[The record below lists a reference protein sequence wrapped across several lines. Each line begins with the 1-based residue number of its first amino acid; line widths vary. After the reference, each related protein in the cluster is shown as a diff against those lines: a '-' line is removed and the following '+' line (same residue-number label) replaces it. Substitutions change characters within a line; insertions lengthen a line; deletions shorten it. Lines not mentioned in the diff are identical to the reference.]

1 MGVAGLWEVLRPAGQ
16 TQSLTHL
23 SVTQGFE
30 ANAGGRRGFRIGID
44 ASIWFFHAAYGKEG
58 ENPELRTLFFRC
70 SRLMSMPLLPLFV
83 FDGPKR
89 PSVKRGKRVGGNAH
103 WLTTGMKNII
113 VAFGFEW
120 RTAPGEAEAEL
131 AYLNRMGIIDAVLSD
146 DVDNFLFGA
155 TMVIRNPSNTL
166 SGNRAHPVK
175 NADGRD
181 DGNHVVTYR
190 AADILSHDD
199 ICLSQGGCILI
210 GLLSGGDYHQAGVQ
224 GCGKLIA
231 AALARCGFGDQLLEA
246 ANSLT
251 REELEKWLDT
261 WRDEVREE
269 LRTNK
274 SGLIG
279 SKKPALAKKI
289 PDDFPNVDILLSYT
303 NPITSETE
311 GKPTRD
317 ITWEQEPDIG
327 KISALCELYFE
338 WGVKDVIIKRFRTV
352 LWPSAVQRILR
363 RGAIEKDEKKRK
375 GLPMSPKKSK
385 TTGKLAP
392 GTPSKMITKY
402 FLSMKLHSPT
412 KDNRKEQEHSDTESE
427 AEEDRLIVKIH
438 SSRRHASTD
447 GILEYRL
454 EIAPAQLVQLAGG
467 GVQGIRP
474 PIEVDAAFDDTE
486 GDDEDE
492 EDGGKQKGKG
502 KGKKPPPDPKSHLRV
517 WMPACMVQAVEPELV
532 EAFEEIQLR
541 KLEKKTK
548 RSNKTDGKKKAA
560 STAQGDSDA
569 DSLPVLVSTKKKPT
583 RQKKAMVKRQDSG
596 LAPPSLPITN
606 ASDGPFL
613 EPESTVHVDTSR
625 PSQTGSQKHTKL
637 SDSDSPHSY
646 ITKSPRKSSQ
656 QTSPRS
662 SGLIRP
668 TGSTSF
674 IQPMRKLDDIIDIS
688 NMTERK
694 KKDGS
699 IAQGGS
705 DKDALPLSSPPKKTT
720 VRPKKAVVEPRV
732 TVHAPRPFPMSGF
745 ISTSDDPFTEPANS
759 IRSHIPQRSSQ
770 TCSKKHTKSS
780 DSESLQSA
788 VTRSPRKTP
797 QRTSPRSSGLI
808 TRPNSPSLVQ
818 SIHKFDDVIDISSD
832 SDVPLPPTK
841 LSVKAPLLL
850 AREKAKNGN
859 GLSYLKNK
867 RPGRVESTLK
877 SQSTRIVVAENDII
891 DLTC

>member
-113 VAFGFEW
+113 IAFGFEW

-131 AYLNRMGIIDAVLSD
+131 AYLNRIGIIDAVLSD

-231 AALARCGFGDQLLEA
+231 AALARCGFGDRLLEA
-246 ANSLT
+246 ASSLS
-251 REELEKWLDT
+251 REELEKWLDA

-289 PDDFPNVDILLSYT
+289 PDDFPDVDILLSYT

-317 ITWEQEPDIG
+317 ITWEKEPDIG
-327 KISALCELYFE
+327 KIAALCELYFE

-363 RGAIEKDEKKRK
+363 RGAMEKDEKKRK

-402 FLSMKLHSPT
+402 FSSMKLHSPT
-412 KDNRKEQEHSDTESE
+412 KDDRKEQEFSDTESE

-438 SSRRHASTD
+438 SWRRHASTD

-492 EDGGKQKGKG
+492 DGGKQKGKS
-502 KGKKPPPDPKSHLRV
+502 KGKKPPPDPESHLRV

-532 EAFEEIQLR
+532 EAFEDIQRR

-548 RSNKTDGKKKAA
+548 RSNKTDGKKKAT
-560 STAQGDSDA
+560 STAQGDSDQDA
-569 DSLPVLVSTKKKPT
+569 LPVLAPTKKKPT
-583 RQKKAMVKRQDSG
+583 RQKKAVAKQQDSG
-596 LAPPSLPITN
+596 LAPRSLPIIS
-606 ASDGPFL
+606 ASDDPFL
-613 EPESTVHVDTSR
+613 EPKNAACVDTSR
-625 PSQTGSQKHTKL
+625 QSQTGSKKHTKS
-637 SDSDSPHSY
+637 SDSDSPQSY
-646 ITKSPRKSSQ
+646 ITKSPRKSPQ

-668 TGSTSF
+668 MGSAPF
-674 IQPMRKLDDIIDIS
+674 IQPMRKLNDIIDIS
-688 NMTERK
+688 NMTKRK
-694 KKDGS
+694 KKDVS
-699 IAQGGS
+699 TAQGDS
-705 DKDALPLSSPPKKTT
+705 DNDALPLSSPLMKTIA
-720 VRPKKAVVEPRV
+720 RPKKAVMEPQA
-732 TVHAPRPFPMSGF
+732 TALAPRPFPMSGF
-745 ISTSDDPFTEPANS
+745 ISTSDDPFAESTNP
-759 IRSHIPQRSSQ
+759 IRAHTSQQSSQ
-770 TCSKKHTKSS
+770 TGPKKHTKFS
-780 DSESLQSA
+780 DSESLQPP
-788 VTRSPRKTP
+788 VITSPRKT
-797 QRTSPRSSGLI
+797 QQQTSLCSSGLI
-808 TRPNSPSLVQ
+808 THPDPPSLVQ
-818 SIHKFDDVIDISSD
+818 PLRKFDDIIDISDD

-850 AREKAKNGN
+850 AREKARKGDIHVK
-859 GLSYLKNK
+859 SK
-867 RPGRVESTLK
+867 RHDLESTFIGK
-877 SQSTRIVVAENDII
+877 STRVVVAENDVI
-891 DLTC
+891 DLTS

>member
-89 PSVKRGKRVGGNAH
+89 PSVKRGKRVSGNAH

-113 VAFGFEW
+113 AAFGFEW

-166 SGNRAHPVK
+166 SGNRARPVK

-190 AADILSHDD
+190 AADILSHED

-231 AALARCGFGDQLLEA
+231 AALARCGFGDRLLEA
-246 ANSLT
+246 ASSLS

-261 WRDEVREE
+261 WRDDVREE

-289 PDDFPNVDILLSYT
+289 SDDFPDVDILLTYT

-311 GKPTRD
+311 GKPTQD
-317 ITWEQEPDIG
+317 ITWEKEPDIG
-327 KISALCELYFE
+327 KIAALCELYFE

-363 RGAIEKDEKKRK
+363 RGAMEKDEKKRK

-402 FLSMKLHSPT
+402 FSSMKLQSPT
-412 KDNRKEQEHSDTESE
+412 KDNRKEQAYSDTESE
-427 AEEDRLIVKIH
+427 VEEDRLIVKIH

-454 EIAPAQLVQLAGG
+454 EIAPAQLVQLAGD

-474 PIEVDAAFDDTE
+474 PIEVDAAFDDTD
-486 GDDEDE
+486 GDDED
-492 EDGGKQKGKG
+492 EDGGKQKSKS
-502 KGKKPPPDPKSHLRV
+502 KGKKPLPDPENHLRV
-517 WMPACMVQAVEPELV
+517 WMPACMVQIVEPELV
-532 EAFEEIQLR
+532 EAFEDIQRR
-541 KLEKKTK
+541 KLEKKAK
-548 RSNKTDGKKKAA
+548 RSNKTDGMKKKAA
-560 STAQGDSDA
+560 VTAQGDSDGDA
-569 DSLPVLVSTKKKPT
+569 LPVLAPAKKKPT
-583 RQKKAMVKRQDSG
+583 R
-596 LAPPSLPITN
+596 
-606 ASDGPFL
+606 
-613 EPESTVHVDTSR
+613 
-625 PSQTGSQKHTKL
+625 
-637 SDSDSPHSY
+637 
-646 ITKSPRKSSQ
+646 
-656 QTSPRS
+656 
-662 SGLIRP
+662 
-668 TGSTSF
+668 
-674 IQPMRKLDDIIDIS
+674 
-688 NMTERK
+688 
-694 KKDGS
+694 
-699 IAQGGS
+699 
-705 DKDALPLSSPPKKTT
+705 
-720 VRPKKAVVEPRV
+720 PKKAVAEREDSEPAPHTLPRPSPPTKARWKKAVEDPQV
-732 TVHAPRPFPMSGF
+732 TALAPRPFPMSSF
-745 ISTSDDPFTEPANS
+745 IGTSDDPFVEHTNN
-759 IRSHIPQRSSQ
+759 IRAHASQQSSP

-780 DSESLQSA
+780 DSESLQPR
-788 VTRSPRKTP
+788 VPKSPRKTP

-808 TRPNSPSLVQ
+808 TRPDSPSLVRP
-818 SIHKFDDVIDISSD
+818 IHKFDDVIDISSD
-832 SDVPLPPTK
+832 SDVPIRPMQV
-841 LSVKAPLLL
+841 SVKAPLLL
-850 AREKAKNGN
+850 AREKARKGV
-859 GLSYLKNK
+859 GLSHVKSK
-867 RPGRVESTLK
+867 RPSLESTSK
-877 SQSTRIVVAENDII
+877 GQSTKVVVENDII

>member
-89 PSVKRGKRVGGNAH
+89 PSVKRGKKVGGNAH

-113 VAFGFEW
+113 AAFGFEW

-131 AYLNRMGIIDAVLSD
+131 AYLNRMGVIDAVLSD

-199 ICLSQGGCILI
+199 IRLSQGGCILI

-231 AALARCGFGDQLLEA
+231 AALARCGFGDRLLEA
-246 ANSLT
+246 ASSLC

-289 PDDFPNVDILLSYT
+289 PDDFPDVNILLSYT
-303 NPITSETE
+303 SPITSETE

-327 KISALCELYFE
+327 KIAALCELYFE
-338 WGVKDVIIKRFRTV
+338 WGVKAVIIKRFRTV

-363 RGAIEKDEKKRK
+363 RGAMEKDEKKRK
-375 GLPMSPKKSK
+375 GLPLSPKKSK

-402 FLSMKLHSPT
+402 FSSMKLHSPT
-412 KDNRKEQEHSDTESE
+412 KDREEQQYSDTESE

-454 EIAPAQLVQLAGG
+454 EIAPAQLVQLAGD

-474 PIEVDAAFDDTE
+474 PIEVDAAFDETE
-486 GDDEDE
+486 GDDED
-492 EDGGKQKGKG
+492 EDGGKQKGKS
-502 KGKKPPPDPKSHLRV
+502 KGKKPPPDPESHLRV
-517 WMPACMVQAVEPELV
+517 WMPACMVQIVEPELV
-532 EAFEEIQLR
+532 EAFEDIQRR

-548 RSNKTDGKKKAA
+548 RLNKTDGKKKAA
-560 STAQGDSDA
+560 STTQGDSDGDA
-569 DSLPVLVSTKKKPT
+569 LPILAPAKKKPT
-583 RQKKAMVKRQDSG
+583 RPKKAVAGREDMV
-596 LAPPSLPITN
+596 LAPRSLPIIN
-606 ASDGPFL
+606 ASDDPFL
-613 EPESTVHVDTSR
+613 EPKNTVHAKISWQ
-625 PSQTGSQKHTKL
+625 SKTGSKKHTKS
-637 SDSDSPHSY
+637 SDSDPPPSC
-646 ITKSPRKSSQ
+646 ITKSPRKSPQ

-662 SGLIRP
+662 SGL
-668 TGSTSF
+668 TGLMGSTSH
-674 IQPMRKLDDIIDIS
+674 IHPMRKLNDVIDIS
-688 NMTERK
+688 NMTK
-694 KKDGS
+694 KKKNVS
-699 IAQGGS
+699 AAQSDS
-705 DKDALPLSSPPKKTT
+705 DKDALHPPKTT
-720 VRPKKAVVEPRV
+720 TCRKNAVLEPHA
-732 TVHAPRPFPMSGF
+732 TALAPRPFPMSGF
-745 ISTSDDPFTEPANS
+745 ISTSDDPFIEPTNPIHAHMS
-759 IRSHIPQRSSQ
+759 QQSSQ

-780 DSESLQSA
+780 DSESFQPP
-788 VTRSPRKTP
+788 VTKSPSKTP
-797 QRTSPRSSGLI
+797 RRTSPRSSSLI
-808 TRPNSPSLVQ
+808 TRPNSPSLVRP
-818 SIHKFDDVIDISSD
+818 IHEFDDIIEISSD

-841 LSVKAPLLL
+841 ISVVAPLLL
-850 AREKAKNGN
+850 ARAKAKKGDS
-859 GLSYLKNK
+859 LSHPKSK
-867 RPGRVESTLK
+867 RPGLESTFK
-877 SQSTRIVVAENDII
+877 GQSTRVVMAENDII
-891 DLTC
+891 DLTD

>member
-30 ANAGGRRGFRIGID
+30 ANAGGLRGFRIGID

-89 PSVKRGKRVGGNAH
+89 PSVKRGKRVSGNAH

-113 VAFGFEW
+113 AAFGFEW

-131 AYLNRMGIIDAVLSD
+131 AYLNRIRVIDAVLSD

-175 NADGRD
+175 NSDGRD

-231 AALARCGFGDQLLEA
+231 AALARCGFGDRLLKA
-246 ANSLT
+246 ASSLS

-261 WRDEVREE
+261 WRDDVREE

-289 PDDFPNVDILLSYT
+289 PDDFPDIDILLSYT

-317 ITWEQEPDIG
+317 INWEQEPDIG
-327 KISALCELYFE
+327 KIAALCELYFE

-363 RGAIEKDEKKRK
+363 RGAMEKDEKKRK
-375 GLPMSPKKSK
+375 GLSMSPKKSK

-402 FLSMKLHSPT
+402 FSSMKLHSPT
-412 KDNRKEQEHSDTESE
+412 KGDREEQEHSDTESE

-454 EIAPAQLVQLAGG
+454 EIAPAQLVQLAGD
-467 GVQGIRP
+467 GVQGVRP

-492 EDGGKQKGKG
+492 DGGKQKGKS
-502 KGKKPPPDPKSHLRV
+502 KGKKPPLDPESHLRV
-517 WMPACMVQAVEPELV
+517 WMPACMVQIVEPELV
-532 EAFEEIQLR
+532 EAFEDIQRR

-548 RSNKTDGKKKAA
+548 RSNKTGWEEE
-560 STAQGDSDA
+560 GC
-569 DSLPVLVSTKKKPT
+569 
-583 RQKKAMVKRQDSG
+583 
-596 LAPPSLPITN
+596 
-606 ASDGPFL
+606 
-613 EPESTVHVDTSR
+613 
-625 PSQTGSQKHTKL
+625 
-637 SDSDSPHSY
+637 
-646 ITKSPRKSSQ
+646 
-656 QTSPRS
+656 
-662 SGLIRP
+662 
-668 TGSTSF
+668 
-674 IQPMRKLDDIIDIS
+674 
-688 NMTERK
+688 
-694 KKDGS
+694 
-699 IAQGGS
+699 
-705 DKDALPLSSPPKKTT
+705 
-720 VRPKKAVVEPRV
+720 
-732 TVHAPRPFPMSGF
+732 
-745 ISTSDDPFTEPANS
+745 
-759 IRSHIPQRSSQ
+759 SH
-770 TCSKKHTKSS
+770 C
-780 DSESLQSA
+780 A
-788 VTRSPRKTP
+788 
-797 QRTSPRSSGLI
+797 
-808 TRPNSPSLVQ
+808 
-818 SIHKFDDVIDISSD
+818 
-832 SDVPLPPTK
+832 
-841 LSVKAPLLL
+841 
-850 AREKAKNGN
+850 
-859 GLSYLKNK
+859 
-867 RPGRVESTLK
+867 GR
-877 SQSTRIVVAENDII
+877 
-891 DLTC
+891 

>member
-1 MGVAGLWEVLRPAGQ
+1 MGVAGLWEVL
-16 TQSLTHL
+16 SHELTRIIKHL

-70 SRLMSMPLLPLFV
+70 SKLMSMPLLPLF
-83 FDGPKR
+83 
-89 PSVKRGKRVGGNAH
+89 RGKRVSGNAH

-113 VAFGFEW
+113 AAFGFEW

-131 AYLNRMGIIDAVLSD
+131 AYLNRIGVIDAVLSD

-155 TMVIRNPSNTL
+155 TMVIPQVNPVTLSKSPSNTL

-175 NADGRD
+175 NSDGRD

-231 AALARCGFGDQLLEA
+231 AGLARCGFGDRLLKA
-246 ANSLT
+246 ASSLS

-261 WRDEVREE
+261 WRDDVREE

-289 PDDFPNVDILLSYT
+289 PDGFPDVDILLSYT

-327 KISALCELYFE
+327 KIAALCELYFE

-363 RGAIEKDEKKRK
+363 RWCDGK
-375 GLPMSPKKSK
+375 GREEAK

-402 FLSMKLHSPT
+402 FSSMKLHSPT
-412 KDNRKEQEHSDTESE
+412 KDDREEQEHNDTESE

-454 EIAPAQLVQLAGG
+454 EIAPVQLVQLAGG

-492 EDGGKQKGKG
+492 DGGKQKGKS
-502 KGKKPPPDPKSHLRV
+502 KGKKPPPDPESHLRV
-517 WMPACMVQAVEPELV
+517 WMPACMVQIVEPELV
-532 EAFEEIQLR
+532 EAFEDIQRR

-560 STAQGDSDA
+560 LTAQGDSDGDA
-569 DSLPVLVSTKKKPT
+569 LPVLAPAKKKPT
-583 RQKKAMVKRQDSG
+583 RPKKAVAGREDSG
-596 LAPPSLPITN
+596 HAPRSLPSIN
-606 ASDGPFL
+606 ASDDPFL
-613 EPESTVHVDTSR
+613 EPKNAQSE
-625 PSQTGSQKHTKL
+625 TGSKKHTKS
-637 SDSDSPHSY
+637 SDSDFPQSH
-646 ITKSPRKSSQ
+646 ITKSPRKSPQ

-668 TGSTSF
+668 MG
-674 IQPMRKLDDIIDIS
+674 
-688 NMTERK
+688 K
-694 KKDGS
+694 KKDVS
-699 IAQGGS
+699 TTQDDS
-705 DKDALPLSSPPKKTT
+705 DKDALPLPYPPKKTT
-720 VRPKKAVVEPRV
+720 ARRKKAVVEPEA
-732 TVHAPRPFPMSGF
+732 TALAPRPFPMSGF
-745 ISTSDDPFTEPANS
+745 ISTPDDPFTEPTNPIHAHTS
-759 IRSHIPQRSSQ
+759 QQSSQ
-770 TCSKKHTKSS
+770 TGSKKHTKSS
-780 DSESLQSA
+780 DSESLHPP
-788 VTRSPRKTP
+788 VTKSPRKTP
-797 QRTSPRSSGLI
+797 PRISSLI
-808 TRPNSPSLVQ
+808 TRPNSPSPVQ
-818 SIHKFDDVIDISSD
+818 PIHKLDDIIDISSD

-850 AREKAKNGN
+850 AREKAKKGN
-859 GLSYLKNK
+859 SLSHVKSK
-867 RPGRVESTLK
+867 RPGLEST
-877 SQSTRIVVAENDII
+877 SRGQSTRVVVAENDII

>member
-89 PSVKRGKRVGGNAH
+89 PSVKRGKRVSGNAH

-113 VAFGFEW
+113 AAFGFEW

-175 NADGRD
+175 NSDGRD

-199 ICLSQGGCILI
+199 IRLSQGGCILI

-231 AALARCGFGDQLLEA
+231 AGLARCGFGDQLLEA
-246 ANSLT
+246 AGSLS
-251 REELEKWLDT
+251 REELEEWLDT

-289 PDDFPNVDILLSYT
+289 PDDFPDVDILLSYT

-311 GKPTRD
+311 GEPTRD

-327 KISALCELYFE
+327 KVAALCELYFE

-363 RGAIEKDEKKRK
+363 RGAMEKDEKKRK

-402 FLSMKLHSPT
+402 FSSMKLNSPT
-412 KDNRKEQEHSDTESE
+412 KDNRKEQEYSDTESE
-427 AEEDRLIVKIH
+427 ADEDRLIVKIH
-438 SSRRHASTD
+438 SSRQHASTD

-474 PIEVDAAFDDTE
+474 QIEVDAAFDDTE

-492 EDGGKQKGKG
+492 DGGKQKGKS
-502 KGKKPPPDPKSHLRV
+502 KGKKPPPDPESHLRV

-532 EAFEEIQLR
+532 EAFEDVQRR

-548 RSNKTDGKKKAA
+548 RSKKTDGKKKAA
-560 STAQGDSDA
+560 STTQGDSDGDA
-569 DSLPVLVSTKKKPT
+569 LPVLAPPKKKPT
-583 RQKKAMVKRQDSG
+583 RQKKAVAERQDSE
-596 LAPPSLPITN
+596 LAPLPLPISGVIS
-606 ASDGPFL
+606 ASDDPFL
-613 EPESTVHVDTSR
+613 EAKNAVRANTSR
-625 PSQTGSQKHTKL
+625 QSQTISKKHTK
-637 SDSDSPHSY
+637 SSGSDSPQSY
-646 ITKSPRKSSQ
+646 ITKSPRKSPQ

-662 SGLIRP
+662 SGLTMP
-668 TGSTSF
+668 MGSTSF

-694 KKDGS
+694 KKDVPTAHG
-699 IAQGGS
+699 
-705 DKDALPLSSPPKKTT
+705 DT
-720 VRPKKAVVEPRV
+720 RRKKAVVEPQA
-732 TVHAPRPFPMSGF
+732 TTLAPRPFPMSGF
-745 ISTSDDPFTEPANS
+745 IITSDDPFIEPANP
-759 IRSHIPQRSSQ
+759 IHAHTSQ
-770 TCSKKHTKSS
+770 QSSKKHNKSS
-780 DSESLQSA
+780 DSESLQPH
-788 VTRSPRKTP
+788 VTKSPRKSP
-797 QRTSPRSSGLI
+797 QRTSPRSPGLT
-808 TRPNSPSLVQ
+808 TRPDSPSSCAADPQ
-818 SIHKFDDVIDISSD
+818 
-832 SDVPLPPTK
+832 

-850 AREKAKNGN
+850 AREKAKKGDI
-859 GLSYLKNK
+859 LSHFKSK
-867 RPGRVESTLK
+867 RPGLESTFK
-877 SQSTRIVVAENDII
+877 GKSTRVAVAENDII
-891 DLTC
+891 DLT

>member
-70 SRLMSMPLLPLFV
+70 SKLMSMPLLPLFV

-89 PSVKRGKRVGGNAH
+89 PSVKRGKRVSGNAH

-113 VAFGFEW
+113 AAFGFEW

-131 AYLNRMGIIDAVLSD
+131 AYLNRIGVIDAVLSD

-175 NADGRD
+175 NSDGRD

-231 AALARCGFGDQLLEA
+231 AGLARCGFGDRLLKA
-246 ANSLT
+246 ASSLS

-261 WRDEVREE
+261 WRDDVREE

-289 PDDFPNVDILLSYT
+289 PDDFPDVDILLSYT

-311 GKPTRD
+311 GKPMRD
-317 ITWEQEPDIG
+317 ITWEQEPDIR
-327 KISALCELYFE
+327 KIAALCELYFE

-363 RGAIEKDEKKRK
+363 RGAMEKDEKKHK
-375 GLPMSPKKSK
+375 GLPVSPKKSK

-402 FLSMKLHSPT
+402 FSSMKLHSPT
-412 KDNRKEQEHSDTESE
+412 KDDREEQEHSDTESE

-454 EIAPAQLVQLAGG
+454 EIAPVQLVQLAGG

-492 EDGGKQKGKG
+492 DGGKQKGKS
-502 KGKKPPPDPKSHLRV
+502 KGKKPPPDPESHLRV
-517 WMPACMVQAVEPELV
+517 WMPACMVQIVEPELV
-532 EAFEEIQLR
+532 EAFEDIQRR

-560 STAQGDSDA
+560 LTAQGDSDA
-569 DSLPVLVSTKKKPT
+569 DALPVLAPVKKKPT
-583 RQKKAMVKRQDSG
+583 RPKKAVAGREDSG
-596 LAPPSLPITN
+596 HAPRSLPSIN
-606 ASDGPFL
+606 ASDDPFL
-613 EPESTVHVDTSR
+613 EPKNAVRTDISR
-625 PSQTGSQKHTKL
+625 QSQTGSKKHTKS
-637 SDSDSPHSY
+637 SDSDSPQSH
-646 ITKSPRKSSQ
+646 ITKSPRKSPQ

-668 TGSTSF
+668 MGSTSS
-674 IQPMRKLDDIIDIS
+674 IQPMRKLNDIIDIS

-694 KKDGS
+694 KKDVS
-699 IAQGGS
+699 TTQDDS
-705 DKDALPLSSPPKKTT
+705 DKDALPLPYPPKKTT
-720 VRPKKAVVEPRV
+720 ARRKKAVVEPEA
-732 TVHAPRPFPMSGF
+732 TALAPRPFPMSGF
-745 ISTSDDPFTEPANS
+745 ISTSDDPFTEPTNPIHAHTS
-759 IRSHIPQRSSQ
+759 QQSSQ
-770 TCSKKHTKSS
+770 TGSKKHTKSS
-780 DSESLQSA
+780 DSESLQPP
-788 VTRSPRKTP
+788 VTKSPRKTP
-797 QRTSPRSSGLI
+797 QRTSSLI
-808 TRPNSPSLVQ
+808 TRPNSPSPVQ
-818 SIHKFDDVIDISSD
+818 PIHKLDDIIDISSD

-850 AREKAKNGN
+850 AREKAKKGN
-859 GLSYLKNK
+859 SLSHVKSK
-867 RPGRVESTLK
+867 RPGLESA
-877 SQSTRIVVAENDII
+877 SGGQSTRVVVAENDII